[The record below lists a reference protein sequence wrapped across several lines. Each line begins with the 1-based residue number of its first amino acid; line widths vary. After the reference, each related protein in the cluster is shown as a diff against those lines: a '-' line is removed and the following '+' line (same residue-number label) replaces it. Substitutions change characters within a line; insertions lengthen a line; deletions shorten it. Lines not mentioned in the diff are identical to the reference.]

1 MTNEIDLGSFSAKK
15 FNKKAHKIKIVIW
28 YFINALF
35 VRASWNPFMGIK
47 IFFLKIFGAKIGKG
61 LVIKIM

>member
-1 MTNEIDLGSFSAKK
+1 MTGVNLSSFTTGNFSKGAGTLKQTL
-15 FNKKAHKIKIVIW
+15 W

-35 VRASWNPFMGIK
+35 IRASWNPFMGIK
-47 IFFLKIFGAKIGKG
+47 IFFLKLFGAKIGKG